1 MNFMFCIKIFK
12 KNNLLFIKFKVS
24 QSEVATLL
32 GRRTFKVANEL
43 LTSPRSCKV
52 ARISIS
58 NKSILKTIFL
68 EHYFLQSRLDFH

>member
-43 LTSPRSCKV
+43 LTSSSKL
-52 ARISIS
+52 I
-58 NKSILKTIFL
+58 KSHVFKQAIKTL
-68 EHYFLQSRLDFH
+68 L